1 MTWDSLGSATFGP
14 WKQKSI
20 CLHPPFSLFLDG
32 LTELGYKKVCNTLY
46 QKLEKE
52 ITGGVLVCNLF
63 LDDLHV
69 IPTKSLNSLCVSENE
84 FDTRKVDK
92 EQEPEMA
99 TGFFVCVCVGCSCK
113 SGLAALHL

>member
-1 MTWDSLGSATFGP
+1 M
-14 WKQKSI
+14 
-20 CLHPPFSLFLDG
+20 
-32 LTELGYKKVCNTLY
+32 
-46 QKLEKE
+46 
-52 ITGGVLVCNLF
+52 CNLF

-99 TGFFVCVCVGCSCK
+99 TGFCVCVCVCVGCSCK